1 MRYRGKKVFAVESA
15 PVHVKGRHM
24 LMGLLVTRM
33 RQVSA
38 LAVAAA
44 LLAATPVQA
53 ATLSSSASTS
63 APAATTPAALKT
75 ATPRTAAPV
84 TSPRTPPSSGSAINV
99 GVDQKTSAFRKA
111 LADKQKRLDGF
122 TAQLDALDG
131 ELEIASQQYNAAVDR
146 LSQMKNQVQV
156 AQGDLSNARTSYDLQ
171 TEILGKRATSM
182 YKDGSFGAF
191 EVLLDSRS
199 VSDFVARVKF
209 LNTIGLADADIASSL
224 QGQKDLMESQIVGLK
239 NTQTLAQSLE
249 FELKARQIEVM
260 LRIQERQQMLAATQS
275 DLISMLDKEAGRRQ
289 SEEALLLASV
299 LSGANKAGIVVEPGS
314 PVETALAYH
323 GIPYLWGGA
332 TPAAFDCSGL
342 VMYVFAQHRVLLP
355 HYSGSQ
361 FLMGEKIAPAA
372 LLPGDVVFFGS
383 PVHHEGLYIGGGY
396 FIHAPR
402 TGDFVKISVLADRTD
417 FAGARRYAWSKR
429 VGPISGAS
437 SSAAAALKSIR

>member
-1 MRYRGKKVFAVESA
+1 
-15 PVHVKGRHM
+15 M
-24 LMGLLVTRM
+24 LMGLLATRV
-33 RQVSA
+33 RQASA

-53 ATLSSSASTS
+53 ATFSSTS
-63 APAATTPAALKT
+63 TSTPVPTATTPAAPKPT
-75 ATPRTAAPV
+75 TPKASAPAIA
-84 TSPRTPPSSGSAINV
+84 PRTPPSSGSAINV
-99 GVDQKTSAFRKA
+99 GVDKKTAAFRKA
-111 LADKQKRLDGF
+111 LADKQKRLDEF
-122 TAQLDALDG
+122 TAQLDALDS
-131 ELEIASQQYNAAVDR
+131 ELEIASQQYNAAADR

-191 EVLLDSRS
+191 EVLLDSKS

-239 NTQTLAQSLE
+239 NTETLAQSLE

-260 LRIQERQQMLAATQS
+260 LRIQERQQMLTATQS
-275 DLISMLDKEAGRRQ
+275 DLLSMLDKEAGRRQ
-289 SEEALLLASV
+289 SEEAILLASV
-299 LSGANKAGIVVEPGS
+299 LSGASKAGIVVEPGS

-342 VMYVFAQHRVLLP
+342 VKYVFAQHGVLLP

-383 PVHHEGLYIGGGY
+383 PVHHVGIYIGGGY

-417 FAGARRYAWSKR
+417 FAGARRYPWSKR
-429 VGPISGAS
+429 IGPISGAS
-437 SSAAAALKSIR
+437 SSAAAALSTIR